1 MNGSNTLNKK
11 KGAYNVESIKKGQ
24 SLFNR
29 HCENNIKKR
38 KRMNSLIKGLLF
50 GCTAFGVVMLIILMG
65 SVLKDGLKFLS
76 LDFLTSSASR
86 IASKAGVFPAIVGSL
101 AVIALTAII
110 VFPVGIGAAI
120 YIEEYMKP
128 GKLKDIVELN
138 IANLA
143 GVPAIVYGIVSLAV
157 FVQFMQLGRGVLT
170 GALTLV
176 ILILPTI
183 VITSKEALRNVPD
196 SLREGSYA
204 LGVTKWQSITG
215 VILPFAMPGILTG
228 TILAIS
234 RALGESSPLIMVGAA
249 SYVTFLPEGLFSSYT
264 TLPLQIYN
272 WTSRPQADFQ
282 NLAASGIL
290 VLLVVLL
297 GMNAVAII
305 LRNKYEKK
313 IG

>member
-1 MNGSNTLNKK
+1 MGKSSVVVSKKELNNIEEI
-11 KGAYNVESIKKGQ
+11 KGGEN
-24 SLFNR
+24 LFR
-29 HCENNIKKR
+29 KYCENNIKKR
-38 KRMNSLIKGLLF
+38 KRINLIIKSLLF
-50 GCTAFGVVMLIILMG
+50 LCATFGILMLAILIL
-65 SVLKDGLKFLS
+65 SIFKDGLKFLS
-76 LDFLTSSASR
+76 IDFLTNSASR
-86 IASKAGVFPAIVGSL
+86 IASRAGVLPAIVGSL
-101 AVIALTAII
+101 SVIILTALI

-128 GKLKDIVELN
+128 GRLKEIVELN

-143 GVPAIVYGIVSLAV
+143 GVPAIVYGIVSLAI
-157 FVQFMQLGRGVLT
+157 FVQFMQLGRGILT
-170 GALTLV
+170 GALTLA

-183 VITSKEALRNVPD
+183 VITSKEALKNVPN

-215 VILPFAMPGILTG
+215 VVLPFAMPGILTG
-228 TILAIS
+228 TILSIS

-272 WTSRPQADFQ
+272 WTSRPQPDFQ
-282 NLAASGIL
+282 NLAASGII

-297 GMNAVAII
+297 GMNAIAII

-313 IG
+313 I